1 MTQQIWTGLLES
13 DRVARYYSMLANKLR
28 WRHNILTATLIVLA
42 TGAAASL
49 LAQLPA
55 WVSAGVIF
63 LTACISAWLY
73 VFDYSGKATAASLF
87 SDQYGRLHTKWTQLW
102 YAENPTIEEIRALQ
116 DEYNNIA
123 IGFTLDTD
131 EALNDKAQ
139 EEAYTSVPNQFGH
152 SERGAAT
159 TAS

>member
-73 VFDYSGKATAASLF
+73 IFDYSGKATAASLF

-116 DEYNNIA
+116 DEYDNIA
-123 IGFTLDTD
+123 AGFMLDTN
-131 EALNDKAQ
+131 EALNGKAQ
-139 EEAYTSVPNQFGH
+139 EEAYTSVPNQFGR
-152 SERGAAT
+152 SERRAAP

>member
-13 DRVARYYSMLANKLR
+13 DRVARYYSMLADKLR
-28 WRHNILTATLIVLA
+28 WRHNILTAILIVLA

-49 LAQLPA
+49 LAQLPN
-55 WVSAGVIF
+55 WVSAIVIF

-87 SDQYGRLHTKWTQLW
+87 SDQYGRLHTKWTRLW

-123 IGFTLDTD
+123 TGFILDTN
-131 EALNDKAQ
+131 ETLNGKAQ
-139 EEAYTSVPNQFGH
+139 EEAYTSVPSQFGYTEKR
-152 SERGAAT
+152 SAPT
-159 TAS
+159 TS